1 MTQAVD
7 LAQVTY
13 QVKDLDLMERFLQ
26 DFGLIT
32 HAKEDDRLY
41 MRGVGEQ
48 HHIHVTQR
56 GEQQKFIGATFQM
69 ASMEALEALAKQ
81 ENLPIEDSTEPGGGK
96 VVTMRMPDGF
106 EMRAIYGRKSAEK
119 LPLRAPHP
127 FNAGTEK
134 KRVNFALRTPTAPCE
149 VLRLGHFVLHVSN
162 HDESV
167 EWLSSRFGM
176 IASDYF
182 VPPGEEG
189 PIVGTF
195 LRFGLGEEVVDHH
208 ALLVLQ
214 SDWIG
219 VHHCAFEVQ
228 DLDSIMTAHD
238 YLIEQNWHLECGV
251 GRHYMGSQIFD
262 YWRDPFGFRIE
273 HYTDG
278 DVVNHKHVAKR
289 FNGTAS
295 DTTQWGMKPPLEFFE

>member
-1 MTQAVD
+1 MTQAID

-13 QVKDLDLMERFLQ
+13 QVNDLALMEKFLT
-26 DFGLIT
+26 DFGLT
-32 HAKEDDRLY
+32 KVDSNDDTLY
-41 MRGVGEQ
+41 MRGTGEQ
-48 HHIHVTQR
+48 HHLHVTKL
-56 GEQQKFIGATFQM
+56 GNEKKFIGASFEM
-69 ASMEALEALAKQ
+69 ASLESLEKLARQ
-81 ENLPIEDSTEPGGGK
+81 ENTTVEDSTEPGGGK
-96 VVTMRMPDGF
+96 VVTLYMPDGF
-106 EMRAIYGRKSAEK
+106 EIRAIFGREKAEP
-119 LPLRAPHP
+119 LPIRAPHP
-127 FNAGTEK
+127 FNAGSVK
-134 KRVNFALRTPTAPCE
+134 DRVNLSLRTPTAPCE
-149 VLRLGHFVLHVSN
+149 VMRLGHFVLHVSN

-176 IASDYF
+176 IPADFF
-182 VPPGEEG
+182 VPPGTQG
-189 PIVGTF
+189 PVVGTF
-195 LRFGLGEEVVDHH
+195 LRFDLGEEIVDHH
-208 ALLVLQ
+208 SLLVLQ
-214 SDWIG
+214 SEEVG

-238 YLIEQNWHLECGV
+238 FLVEKNWHLECGV

-278 DVVNHKHVAKR
+278 DVVNHLHEPGY